1 MNTQQHTKQLTVVIN
16 GSAVL
21 EFDRGKPLP
30 GHQRQ
35 YLDNMDKT
43 MDQGI
48 ELSGESI
55 KHPNPLQRTQFVA
68 SSMINALSEENDTL
82 AAAMCSYLAKRMP
95 DLDQVKAAYK
105 DDTGLSIELVFD
117 RSFEKS
123 QQEQVVTFNP

>member
-1 MNTQQHTKQLTVVIN
+1 MSTTKQLTVVIN
-16 GSAVL
+16 GGAVL

-35 YLDNMDKT
+35 YLDNMDKR
-43 MDQGI
+43 MDEGI

-55 KHPNPLQRTQFVA
+55 ESPNALQRTQFVA

-82 AAAMCSYLAKRMP
+82 AAAMCTYLAKRMP

-105 DDTGLSIELVFD
+105 DETGLSIELVFD
-117 RSFEKS
+117 RSFEKA
-123 QQEQVVTFNP
+123 QQEQVITFNP